1 MIKIILLSVIAVIII
16 TTFIIYYKFIFDK
29 KIRNFIEEGK
39 FHFTQKNE
47 RIKLFHFLLFLITN
61 SVFII
66 LLIKNT
72 GLNKLDIILFLIVNI
87 SFLIVS
93 WWINIKFPIEHNQI
107 NIDEIGNSKILKAT
121 QTNIQLE
128 KHYNILNTENNVKT
142 NRNSKTSNNLK
153 EKCKVIFTDEQLKKI
168 YNFFVD
174 NDLLAENN
182 LELKDFKDLFLKK
195 PIRLKADVPTL
206 REFYNNLKIQ
216 KNVSFNKIN
225 DDFLIYF
232 INSNVNNIYDYKQF
246 GNHKNTISKLS
257 DEIIELFNKF

>member
-1 MIKIILLSVIAVIII
+1 MSIFLFSILIIVSV
-16 TTFIIYYKFIFDK
+16 
-29 KIRNFIEEGK
+29 
-39 FHFTQKNE
+39 
-47 RIKLFHFLLFLITN
+47 
-61 SVFII
+61 
-66 LLIKNT
+66 
-72 GLNKLDIILFLIVNI
+72 LNKFYKINHRKHKSIENIINKTNI
-87 SFLIVS
+87 
-93 WWINIKFPIEHNQI
+93 NHNY
-107 NIDEIGNSKILKAT
+107 
-121 QTNIQLE
+121 QTNIDT
-128 KHYNILNTENNVKT
+128 ID
-142 NRNSKTSNNLK
+142 NSKTFQNSQTNNHLEQINNVTNIHSKQSNQKK
-153 EKCKVIFTDEQLKKI
+153 ENVDVMNSSENTNIKLSEEQLKKL

-232 INSNVNNIYDYKQF
+232 INSNDNNIYDYKQF

>member
-1 MIKIILLSVIAVIII
+1 MLLLPII
-16 TTFIIYYKFIFDK
+16 T
-29 KIRNFIEEGK
+29 
-39 FHFTQKNE
+39 
-47 RIKLFHFLLFLITN
+47 LLN
-61 SVFII
+61 SVFFGY
-66 LLIKNT
+66 KAFKT
-72 GLNKLDIILFLIVNI
+72 SDDIILIIWMSIFLFSILI
-87 SFLIVS
+87 IVS
-93 WWINIKFPIEHNQI
+93 VLNKFYKINHRKHKSIENIINKTNINHNY
-107 NIDEIGNSKILKAT
+107 
-121 QTNIQLE
+121 QTNIDT
-128 KHYNILNTENNVKT
+128 ID
-142 NRNSKTSNNLK
+142 NSKTFQNSQTNNHLEQINNVTNIHSKQSNQKK
-153 EKCKVIFTDEQLKKI
+153 ENVDVMNSSENTNIKLSEEQLKKL

-232 INSNVNNIYDYKQF
+232 INSNDNNIYDYKQF